1 VPDDL
6 LNKDVK
12 CPSCRKVFL
21 AAITDPA
28 PSPAEPPAASSS
40 TGENERFEPRE
51 SGGFHSESK
60 NSPSESPSPPGSL
73 ARAELEACPFC
84 GEPIPRE
91 TFRCQYCGEV
101 LEDEEDDR
109 PWDRPGSAFR
119 RDLEPHRGGLIL
131 TLGIISIV
139 IGLPFSACC
148 QGFGLVFAVAGIA
161 LGITAWV
168 LGQRDLK
175 KIDTQ
180 AMDPRGR
187 ATVQAGRI
195 CGIVGTSLSIVGAI
209 IGIAI
214 VVVYSIFLFG
224 AMRGGP
230 GGPPPP
236 PPPAN
241 PAPVPKMRVQAN
253 HLELA
258 GVELPGVF
266 PRSNLGARNSWRA

>member
-6 LNKDVK
+6 SNKDVK
-12 CPSCRKVFL
+12 CPNCRNVFL
-21 AAITDPA
+21 APITDLA
-28 PSPAEPPAASSS
+28 PSGVEPPVASSS
-40 TGENERFEPRE
+40 AGQNEGFKPQE
-51 SGGFHSESK
+51 SGPLTSDSKSSE
-60 NSPSESPSPPGSL
+60 SESPAPPGAL
-73 ARAELEACPFC
+73 GRPELEVCPFC
-84 GEPIPRE
+84 GESIPRE
-91 TFRCQYCGEV
+91 AFRCQHCGEV
-101 LEDEEDDR
+101 IEDEEDDR

-131 TLGIISIV
+131 TLGIVSIV